1 MLCSVRNRRL
11 RRARRLP
18 QRLFPRAENCP
29 TTRQSWKYT
38 LLPFHIP
45 VMFVLDPAGVG
56 RLLKGAFGDTV
67 LAMATE
73 PTRMPAPAA
82 VRKS

>member
-1 MLCSVRNRRL
+1 
-11 RRARRLP
+11 
-18 QRLFPRAENCP
+18 
-29 TTRQSWKYT
+29 
-38 LLPFHIP
+38 
-45 VMFVLDPAGVG
+45 MFVLDPAGVG